1 MGLMRRERGGG
12 RIGDG
17 GQGGNVGADPW
28 GSPHLKGSDP
38 HEKLLEH
45 LSKEDKI

>member
-1 MGLMRRERGGG
+1 MGVREAMS
-12 RIGDG
+12 
-17 GQGGNVGADPW
+17 GADPW